1 MPANPSFLSY
11 VQIDRTSF
19 ASSSIH
25 NKGRTSRDLQ
35 TGAECVEF
43 RLDQCGIYQLEAV
56 ASKSG
61 LVDSP
66 SVTSEKFTILTWESV
81 SSGFSFDVLHL
92 LKIRQSA
99 TLLDIE
105 EAVEN
110 GLIVNLPKDSLCT
123 VAQAIQVMCTASAF
137 FGYVIAVP
145 YPSCV
150 WSTPSK
156 EAKGPLLSSNSGSV
170 EIDDQETG
178 ITKYFLTDSGARHL
192 QFGQSFLGLISGG
205 SYIYGMPNAAYWDM
219 GLLMALWCF
228 RILVFFYHA
237 CNSIGG
243 HVWTSLLPQG
253 RLCHCCFYH
262 WKRVTLSIH
271 CRMDHCYHP
280 QIFTW

>member
-1 MPANPSFLSY
+1 MSANPSLLSF

-25 NKGRTSRDLQ
+25 KKERTNGDLQ

-66 SVTSEKFTILTWESV
+66 SDTSEKFTTWTWESL

-99 TLLDIE
+99 TLFDIE

-110 GLIVNLPKDSLCT
+110 RLIVNLPKDSLCT
-123 VAQAIQVMCTASAF
+123 VAQAVHVMCTAGAF

-156 EAKGPLLSSNSGSV
+156 EAKGHLLSSNAGSV
-170 EIDDQETG
+170 EIEDRETG
-178 ITKYFLTDSGARHL
+178 ITKYFLCKTSAVCPKFSSFDFGRFLYLRDAKDLDSPSL
-192 QFGQSFLGLISGG
+192 VE
-205 SYIYGMPNAAYWDM
+205 
-219 GLLMALWCF
+219 
-228 RILVFFYHA
+228 RIEE
-237 CNSIGG
+237 
-243 HVWTSLLPQG
+243 LPQ
-253 RLCHCCFYH
+253 
-262 WKRVTLSIH
+262 
-271 CRMDHCYHP
+271 
-280 QIFTW
+280 